1 MMRILW
7 TLRGKL
13 QYILARGL
21 LKKKKNLKEGSFF
34 AKKKSFPKKKKSF
47 VNNVLR
53 SEIFKKK
60 KREKFSKIKNKK

>member
-21 LKKKKNLKEGSFF
+21 LKKKKKFKRSFF

-60 KREKFSKIKNKK
+60 KGKSFQK

>member
-13 QYILARGL
+13 QYIIARGL
-21 LKKKKNLKEGSFF
+21 LKKKKKFKRRKFFCKEENFSE
-34 AKKKSFPKKKKSF
+34 KKKSF

-60 KREKFSKIKNKK
+60 KGKSFQK